1 MTADRRRDDVLVR
14 ARVPVAL
21 PAGYLCA
28 CRQPTGHPGANGC
41 SLEPR
46 LVNDESLGWTLK
58 QGAVCVRDSHEQR
71 LHGRLQLSHCRLKL
85 CTVVLAQVPS
95 RPDSDS

>member
-1 MTADRRRDDVLVR
+1 MTVDRRRHNVLVR

-21 PAGYLCA
+21 PADYLRA
-28 CRQPTGHPGANGC
+28 CRQPTGHPGRTAAVS
-41 SLEPR
+41 SL
-46 LVNDESLGWTLK
+46 VSSNDESLGWTLK

-85 CTVVLAQVPS
+85 CTVVVAQVPS